1 MRSPDAE
8 AGWPFAAEPLAENAQ
23 RDLAR
28 AYARCFSS
36 RDGET
41 VLAHLEGLTRRR
53 ALGPAAQDAALRH
66 LEGQRQL
73 VALIAALAERGR
85 AA

>member
-1 MRSPDAE
+1 MPPPDAE
-8 AGWPFAAEPLAENAQ
+8 AGWPFASEPLADGDATAI
-23 RDLAR
+23 AR
-28 AYARCFSS
+28 AYARCFASPE
-36 RDGET
+36 GQA

-53 ALGPAAQDAALRH
+53 ALGPAAHDAALRH

-85 AA
+85 NA